1 MMGLLKMHFQISA
14 FIMFGVD
21 GMGETLKPG
30 DMMQS
35 ASSYHPFL
43 VSAILLLSANVPPSL

>member
-1 MMGLLKMHFQISA
+1 MGLLKMHFQISA